1 MRKDASGST
10 GRRAVRFVSVAAAAA
25 MMTLLPTVP
34 AAAAPEIPVL
44 TTSAGE
50 FQPARGA
57 SHLAWEQNTK
67 AQPRHF
73 DVFVR
78 PDDGQATRV
87 NTGRS
92 NAAMGGIDGD
102 RLVFQRFRKRRS
114 NLVFYDLA
122 TGDSTPPPKQVNTRH
137 WEYWPSLSHPW
148 LLFAR
153 LYRNGTR
160 QLILYELDSGEAR
173 VLDKTTVTKDF
184 IGPGQVN
191 GNYAT
196 WSTCRRRC
204 NVFRYDIA
212 ADGKEKVHNPGGYQR
227 APSVTPGGTLYFSR
241 GGKRC
246 GSSVRLVKAPLESPQ
261 EVLVHLPE
269 VLDIRDTYVYTEPN
283 GATEVFYE
291 RSGCGRAT
299 ASDIFKV
306 RDTTVMTL
314 SVSKEG
320 SGSGAVVT
328 SPPGIVCGTDCA
340 EDYEAGT
347 LVTLEALP
355 SPGSI
360 FAGWTGAC
368 TGTAPTCVVTMDTPQ
383 SVTAEFLAI
392 GTSTGTV
399 IVRKET
405 KPSGGGPFTFG
416 GILSGEISDGQ
427 QLVSPPLPP
436 GTYQSTEQPSP
447 DFDLDAIVCD
457 DTDSTGN
464 ESSRTATFRLQAGE
478 IVTCTFKN
486 QM

>member
-1 MRKDASGST
+1 MRTDASGST
-10 GRRAVRFVSVAAAAA
+10 GRRAVRFVSVAAASA
-25 MMTLLPTVP
+25 MMTLLPTIP
-34 AAAAPEIPVL
+34 APAAPEIPVL
-44 TTSAGE
+44 TTPAGE

-57 SHLAWEQNTK
+57 GHLAWEQNTK
-67 AQPRHF
+67 GQPRHF

-78 PDDGQATRV
+78 PDDGPSRRV
-87 NTGRS
+87 NLGRS

-102 RLVFQRFRKRRS
+102 RLVLQRFRKRHS
-114 NLVFYDLA
+114 NLVFHDLA
-122 TGDSTPPPKQVNTRH
+122 SGDSTPPPKPVNTRH

-153 LYRNGTR
+153 LYRNGNR
-160 QLILYELDSGEAR
+160 HLILYQLDSGETR
-173 VLDKTTVTKDF
+173 VLDKTTGRKAF

-204 NVFRYDIA
+204 NVFRYDVA
-212 ADGKEKVHNPGGYQR
+212 ADGREKVHNPGAYQR
-227 APSVTPGGTLYFSR
+227 APSITPGGTIYFSR

-246 GSSVRLVKAPLESPQ
+246 GSSVRLVKAGLEGPQ
-261 EVLVHLPE
+261 EVLVVLPN
-269 VLDIRDTYVYTEPN
+269 VLDIRDTYVYTESN

-306 RDTTVMTL
+306 RDATVTTL

-320 SGSGAVVT
+320 SGSGAIV
-328 SPPGIVCGTDCA
+328 SFPSGIVCGPDCA

-347 LVTLEALP
+347 TVTLEAFP
-355 SPGSI
+355 SQGSV

-368 TGTAPTCVVTMDTPQ
+368 TGSAPTCLVTMDTPQ
-383 SVTAEFLAI
+383 SVTAEFLAV
-392 GTSTGTV
+392 GASTGRV
-399 IVRKET
+399 IVRKQT
-405 KPSGGGPFTFG
+405 RPSGGGPFMFDG
-416 GILSGEISDGQ
+416 MPNGEISDGQ

-436 GTYQSTEQPSP
+436 GTYHSTEEPSEY
-447 DFDLDAIVCD
+447 DLDDIVCD

-464 ESSRTATFRLQAGE
+464 ESARTATFRLQAGE
-478 IVTCTFKN
+478 TVTCTFKN
-486 QM
+486 KL